1 MPDMGLL
8 EGIVAFRFASFC
20 RELGDELRVVVDV
33 GCRLGWAGHM
43 LAAIAG
49 RPVEVVGL
57 DVYEPYL
64 KTLSEISKIYKPI
77 KVDLEKEPIPLPDG
91 FADLTICIEVIE
103 HLSKPAGY
111 RLMDE
116 MERITRKGGYI
127 HLTTP
132 NGWRP
137 TDSRRCDPLKH
148 KSGWTV
154 QDFAKR
160 GYVVKGYGF
169 RPIIGRTKIDK
180 LYLVADYVW
189 TPIAPII
196 PETGFGLEALKK
208 IT

>member
-1 MPDMGLL
+1 MGLL
-8 EGIVAFRFASFC
+8 EGLVAFRFASFC

-64 KTLSEISKIYKPI
+64 KTLSEISKIYKPV

-127 HLTTP
+127 YLTTP
-132 NGWRP
+132 NGWHP
-137 TDSRRCDPLKH
+137 TTKNRCNPLQH
-148 KSGWTV
+148 KSMWTAK
-154 QDFAKR
+154 DFTAL
-160 GYVVKGYGF
+160 GYTVKGYGF
-169 RPIIGRTKIDK
+169 RTIKGRKRIGRFYTI
-180 LYLVADYVW
+180 ADHIW
-189 TPIAPII
+189 TPVARIAPS
-196 PETGFGLEALKK
+196 TGYGLEAWKK
-208 IT
+208 AV